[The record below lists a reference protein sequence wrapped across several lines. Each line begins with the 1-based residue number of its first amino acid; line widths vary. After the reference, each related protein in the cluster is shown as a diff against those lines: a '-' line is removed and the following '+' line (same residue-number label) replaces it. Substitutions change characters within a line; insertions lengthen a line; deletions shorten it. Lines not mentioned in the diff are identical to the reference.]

1 MENKK
6 KAKKQEKKET
16 KEEEN
21 DNSLSIYDKFAIVAT
36 LALLVGFSILL
47 YIMYE
52 IIYLSPDY
60 DPLSSAYK
68 CIGQILQNANQAS
81 NDKSNIQDT
90 KYILSSLEN
99 ATLAGPIYQTL
110 VNYSL
115 YEQILFGI
123 QTRSS
128 ICGEDIHRKA
138 VNQFSKLLTKM
149 ITLSGYKFQC
159 NTEFIQGYLPICYS
173 HNKKFKSIFSLIEA
187 MSQTACSKDV
197 YQSLIKASKQSND
210 FYLRFRILQF
220 FDQHKNW
227 DGVKFNNDEESD
239 NLICSLSEN
248 AIESLPSSLDTSVQK
263 DFCTFADNH
272 KCDVFSEQN
281 VIEICQEGVKDE
293 SL

>member
-16 KEEEN
+16 KEEDN
-21 DNSLSIYDKFAIVAT
+21 DKLTIYDKIAIVST
-36 LALLVGFSILL
+36 LVLLVAFSLLL
-47 YIMYE
+47 YMLYE
-52 IIYLSPDY
+52 IIDLSPDY
-60 DPLSSAYK
+60 DPLSSTYK
-68 CIGQILQNANQAS
+68 RIGQILQNANRAD

-90 KYILSSLEN
+90 KYILNSLEN

-115 YEQILFGI
+115 YEHLIFGI
-123 QTRSS
+123 QARSS
-128 ICGEDIHRKA
+128 ICREDIHQKA
-138 VNQFSKLLTKM
+138 ANQFSKLLTKM

-159 NTEFIQGYLPICYS
+159 NTEFIKGYLPICYS
-173 HNKKFKSIFSLIEA
+173 HNKKFKSIFALIEA
-187 MSQTACSKDV
+187 MSQTTCSKDV
-197 YQSLIKASKQSND
+197 YQSLVKASKQSND

-220 FDQHKNW
+220 FDQHNNW

-248 AIESLPSSLDTSVQK
+248 AVESLPSSLDANMQK
-263 DFCTFADNH
+263 DFCTFANNH

-281 VIEICQEGVKDE
+281 VIEICQGGVKDE